1 MTATVL
7 CHLFGGQLRDLV
19 SPQAVCVLPEYV
31 LYENQVCI
39 QGANDILHTDAE
51 GQFFLYTVV
60 PTDRYPEDAYEVGSI
75 MVDPVFVDED
85 HFLIAAD
92 AVESEMR
99 FLVRADKP
107 FSIGDRVTIAD
118 KGTWQM
124 MNIHIEEMISAYFKT
139 HMMDYVTNHDF
150 YD

>member
-1 MTATVL
+1 MKRYLTVFLFVLYMTATVL
-7 CHLFGGQLRDLV
+7 CHLFGGQLRALV

-39 QGANDILHTDAE
+39 QGTNDILHTDAE

-75 MVDPVFVDED
+75 VVDPIFVDED

-99 FLVRADKP
+99 FLVQANKP

-118 KGTWQM
+118 KGT
-124 MNIHIEEMISAYFKT
+124 
-139 HMMDYVTNHDF
+139 
-150 YD
+150 